1 MFFAN
6 EIIDILAD
14 NLVHLMDV
22 REAMEKAPEMA
33 VKDIVQKIIIEVLK
47 MVNYTQDE
55 RTDDQFIKINKK
67 VNVSGSFDPIVPGRD
82 NFQDL
87 KPKNGKVKREK
98 KVKRQKKKL
107 DFKNGECLFD
117 DSISSCER

>member
-33 VKDIVQKIIIEVLK
+33 VKDIV
-47 MVNYTQDE
+47 
-55 RTDDQFIKINKK
+55 
-67 VNVSGSFDPIVPGRD
+67 
-82 NFQDL
+82 
-87 KPKNGKVKREK
+87 
-98 KVKRQKKKL
+98 
-107 DFKNGECLFD
+107 
-117 DSISSCER
+117 